1 MCCSLLTHGSGMGM
15 DTANIRIQGSPAE
28 FLSMRSI
35 NSPHSQMGSVIALG
49 GWQPAF
55 AKQKE
60 LLCWLSR
67 QEYLS
72 STKILNIT
80 EIRQL
85 YISQR
90 KKILCVF
97 RKLNCGVR
105 NNLKKDRI
113 FSWAQLKI
121 VINHKSV
128 VHLYILPGFTR
139 SIYLS
144 SALTLKIIIIQ
155 FKWPNK
161 GTTA

>member
-1 MCCSLLTHGSGMGM
+1 MCCSLLTHGSGVGM
-15 DTANIRIQGSPAE
+15 DTANIRMQGSPAE
-28 FLSMRSI
+28 FLQMRSI
-35 NSPHSQMGSVIALG
+35 NSFPLTGSVIALG

-80 EIRQL
+80 EIQQL

-90 KKILCVF
+90 KKILYVF

-105 NNLKKDRI
+105 NNLKKDLI
-113 FSWAQLKI
+113 FSWAKLKTA
-121 VINHKSV
+121 INHKSI
-128 VHLYILPGFTR
+128 VHLYILTGFTR
-139 SIYLS
+139 FIYLS
-144 SALTLKIIIIQ
+144 SALTLNIIIV
-155 FKWPNK
+155 
-161 GTTA
+161 